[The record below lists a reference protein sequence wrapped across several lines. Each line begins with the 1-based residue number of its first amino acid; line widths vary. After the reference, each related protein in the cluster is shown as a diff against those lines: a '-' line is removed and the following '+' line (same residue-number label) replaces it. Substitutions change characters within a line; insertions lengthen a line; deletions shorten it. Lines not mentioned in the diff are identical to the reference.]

1 MEIYT
6 PSAAE
11 AAKWRAGGEKVWDG
25 EGAGIDKA
33 VIAEAVSLRSA

>member
-11 AAKWRAGGEKVWDG
+11 MAQWRAGGEKVWDG
-25 EGAGIDKA
+25 EGASIDKA
-33 VIAEAVSLRSA
+33 VVDAAVALRTA